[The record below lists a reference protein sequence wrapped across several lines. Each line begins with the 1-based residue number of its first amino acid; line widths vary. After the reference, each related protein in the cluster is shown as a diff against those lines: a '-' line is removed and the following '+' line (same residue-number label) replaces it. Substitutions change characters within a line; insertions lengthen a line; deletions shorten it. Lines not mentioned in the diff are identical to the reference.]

1 MNYKRYREK
10 VIDVNLKIANR
21 YIEADM
27 QESAIMVLK
36 SLVEDI
42 ALILKCYDTGEE
54 DE

>member
-27 QESAIMVLK
+27 QESAIMILK
-36 SLVEDI
+36 SLVEDMS
-42 ALILKCYDTGEE
+42 LILKCYDTGEE
-54 DE
+54 E